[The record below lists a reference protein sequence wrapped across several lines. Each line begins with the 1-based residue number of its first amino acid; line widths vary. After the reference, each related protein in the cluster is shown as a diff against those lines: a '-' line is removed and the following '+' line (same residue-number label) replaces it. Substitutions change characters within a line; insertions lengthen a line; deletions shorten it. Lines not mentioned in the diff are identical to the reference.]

1 MTNRP
6 RADAANA
13 HQYQIYPS
21 TTIAVAQW
29 VRRRS
34 VDLIRD
40 FGVRLNAVAPGM
52 TETPLIAA
60 GRNHSDLDRRNLEKF
75 AASIP
80 AGTTA
85 QPDMIADPVLFLL
98 SPLAV
103 FITGQ
108 ILVIDGGQDALLR
121 PDHL

>member
-1 MTNRP
+1 
-6 RADAANA
+6 
-13 HQYQIYPS
+13 
-21 TTIAVAQW
+21 
-29 VRRRS
+29 
-34 VDLIRD
+34 
-40 FGVRLNAVAPGM
+40 M